1 MWFNYCSGGALLSA
15 FFLSHVCVAC
25 QFRSFG
31 QLFLG
36 VGVKTRIY
44 HFQVSTATVPLVCHT
59 GAWAHCAT
67 RPGSWGISVRF
78 PVWAFYAR
86 RSTGQMPQSHNRG
99 QQVDPLQIFNCFLH
113 KTGIE
118 LKPKSFRKRETR
130 SHTKVTKNTSHSK
143 NWKPINC

>member
-1 MWFNYCSGGALLSA
+1 MWFKYCSGGALLSA

-44 HFQVSTATVPLVCHT
+44 HFQVSTATDNSATSLSH
-59 GAWAHCAT
+59 WAHCAT
-67 RPGSWGISVRF
+67 RPGSWGGISVRF
-78 PVWAFYAR
+78 PVWAFYTR

-99 QQVDPLQIFNCFLH
+99 QQVDPLQILNCFLH
-113 KTGIE
+113 KTGID
-118 LKPKSFRKRETR
+118 LKTKSLRKRETR
-130 SHTKVTKNTSHSK
+130 SHTKN
-143 NWKPINC
+143 